1 MGIDLAKSAELIH
14 GLETCLTSAS
24 PEDGMGFQRELY
36 FRHVVEN
43 IQLGRL
49 TQPVPDAEV
58 PFMQGCI

>member
-1 MGIDLAKSAELIH
+1 MGIALAKSAELIH
-14 GLETCLTSAS
+14 GLETCLSAS

-43 IQLGRL
+43 IQLVRL